1 MLQVELAVCAKA
13 LNMAQH
19 EQSLETRVAR
29 TSDEGGQPLIAGS
42 EEVRWKAGDFHRPR
56 KHRGSLAGS
65 GDGCHLTEYLSCIPE
80 NRKWKGGW
88 SNPGASHLHG
98 HHP

>member
-1 MLQVELAVCAKA
+1 MLQLELVVCAKA

-29 TSDEGGQPLIAGS
+29 TRDEGGQPLIAGS

-56 KHRGSLAGS
+56 KHRGAWQALEMAV
-65 GDGCHLTEYLSCIPE
+65 I
-80 NRKWKGGW
+80 
-88 SNPGASHLHG
+88 
-98 HHP
+98 